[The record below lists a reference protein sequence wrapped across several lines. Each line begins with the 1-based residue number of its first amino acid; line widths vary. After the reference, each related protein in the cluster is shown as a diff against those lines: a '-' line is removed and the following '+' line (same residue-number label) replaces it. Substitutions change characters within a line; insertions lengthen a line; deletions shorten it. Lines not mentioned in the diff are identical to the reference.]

1 MRDAV
6 YWSGTFVDCDVETIV
21 DVSEHKGKK
30 SYKLLEKE
38 RSERNMDLTEGKITV
53 ILEKEEVE
61 MLIQAI
67 SCELSEMGTAGDS
80 AGYEALQEKLER
92 AIQQTET

>member
-1 MRDAV
+1 
-6 YWSGTFVDCDVETIV
+6 
-21 DVSEHKGKK
+21 
-30 SYKLLEKE
+30 
-38 RSERNMDLTEGKITV
+38 MDLTEGKITV
-53 ILEKEEVE
+53 ILEKEEIK